1 MAGLLVPYVQFLEI
15 RQRRHRVR
23 VAIDEQP
30 IENPPVAGD
39 RPSDEKPGDPPVPS
53 EGSLVTTNV

>member
-1 MAGLLVPYVQFLEI
+1 VK
-15 RQRRHRVR
+15 

>member
-1 MAGLLVPYVQFLEI
+1 MAGILVPYVQFLEI

-23 VAIDEQP
+23 AAIDEQA

-39 RPSDEKPGDPPVPS
+39 RPSDEMPADPPVPT
-53 EGSLVTTNV
+53 EGTLVTNV